1 MTERFEISQGL
12 DLPLA
17 GEPKQE
23 IEHSPGV
30 RHFAL
35 VGDDYI
41 GMKPTMEVAEGDYVK
56 RGQLLFSDKK
66 NPGVLFTAPVS
77 GRVTSINRGAKR
89 KFNSVVIEQQGED
102 DFTFASYPDA
112 NLTGLAREQVVE
124 SLVNAGL
131 WPAFRTRPFSRV
143 PAVESTPAALFV
155 TAMDSNPL
163 AADPAV
169 VLQQWQAEFVAG
181 LQTLSVLSAGPTYL
195 CKRHGADLPGEDL
208 SCIEVAEFEGP
219 HPAGLPGTHI
229 HLLKP
234 AHAER
239 TVWHIGY
246 QDVAAVG
253 RLMLS
258 GTYMSERV
266 VSLAGPTVTN
276 PRLVKTN
283 LGASLKEL
291 ADGQISVDAGRTAR
305 VISGSV
311 LSGRT
316 SEPPIDYLGRYHTQ
330 VSSLLEGDEREFIGW
345 MLPGFDKF
353 SALSAFAASWRDRL
367 MPGRE
372 RYPLTTST
380 GGSHRAIVPTDAY
393 DKVMPLDIIPTPLL
407 KALAIQDTDHAQMLG
422 ALELDEEDLALCTF
436 VCTSKNNYG
445 ALLRQCLTTIEREG

>member
-12 DLPLA
+12 DIPLA

-23 IEHSPGV
+23 IEQSPAV

-35 VGDDYI
+35 IGDDYI

-66 NPGVLFTAPVS
+66 NTGVLYTSPVS
-77 GRVTSINRGAKR
+77 GNVVSINRGAKR
-89 KFNSVVIEQQGED
+89 RFESVVVEQQGED

-112 NLTGLAREQVVE
+112 NLAGLTREQVVE
-124 SLVNAGL
+124 SVVNAGL
-131 WPAFRTRPFSRV
+131 WPAFRTRPFSRT
-143 PAVESTPAALFV
+143 PAIDSTPAAIFV
-155 TAMDSNPL
+155 TAIDSNPL

-169 VLQQWQAEFVAG
+169 VLEQWQAEFIAG
-181 LQTLSVLSAGPTYL
+181 LQTVSVLSAGPTYL
-195 CKRHGADLPGEDL
+195 CKKQGVSLPGDDL
-208 SCIEVAEFEGP
+208 NCIEVAEFEGP

-234 AHAER
+234 AHADR

-246 QDVAAVG
+246 QDVAAIG

-258 GTYMSERV
+258 GTYMSDRV
-266 VSLAGPTVTN
+266 ISLAGPTVSN
-276 PRLVKTN
+276 PRLVKTY

-291 ADGQISVDAGRTAR
+291 CDGQISVQAGQTAR
-305 VISGSV
+305 IISGSV

-316 SEPPIDYLGRYHTQ
+316 AEAPLDYLGRYHTQ
-330 VSSLLEGDEREFIGW
+330 VSSLLEGYEREFIGW

-353 SALSAFAASWRDRL
+353 SVLSAFAASWLDRF

-372 RYPLTTST
+372 LYPLTTST

-407 KALAIQDTDHAQMLG
+407 KALATHDTDQAQILG

-445 ALLRQCLTTIEREG
+445 SLLRDCLTTIEREG